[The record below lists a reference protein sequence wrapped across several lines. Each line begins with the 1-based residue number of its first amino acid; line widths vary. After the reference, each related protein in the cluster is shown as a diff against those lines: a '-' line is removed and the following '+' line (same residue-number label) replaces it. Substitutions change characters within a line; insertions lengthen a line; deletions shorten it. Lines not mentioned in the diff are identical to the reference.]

1 MPGSPASSSRLPAA
15 IVGGYLG
22 AGKTTL
28 VNHLLR
34 HADGRRI
41 AVLVNDF
48 GELGIDADLIEGADG
63 EVLNLAGGCVCC
75 SFGSD
80 LVGTLAQVIARQ
92 PPPDVL
98 LIETSGVGLPAAV
111 ARTARLVNGL
121 EVTGIGTG
129 ADAQTLRT
137 QAADRY
143 VGDTV
148 RQQLAEADLLVL
160 NKTDAVDAEAL
171 QGLREWLPQHSPGV
185 RIVETAWGAVMPEVV
200 FGITSG
206 AGEAPGGGWAP
217 TAMRP
222 APAAQGFESG
232 VMRPQGPVDLQALV
246 QELTSSDSRLVR
258 AKGFVT
264 DRQGV
269 RHLVQVVGQRAAVT
283 AVDSARPAP
292 AEDALVWIRC
302 ADAQG
307 DAPD

>member
-1 MPGSPASSSRLPAA
+1 MNAPLPAA

-34 HADGRRI
+34 HAGGRRI

-48 GELGIDADLIEGADG
+48 GELNIDADLIEGAEG
-63 EVLNLAGGCVCC
+63 EVLSLAGGCVCC

-111 ARTARLVNGL
+111 ARTVRLVRGL
-121 EVTGIGTG
+121 EVTGIVTV
-129 ADAQTLRT
+129 ADAQTLRA
-137 QAADRY
+137 QATDRY

-160 NKTDAVDAEAL
+160 NKTDAVAPEAL
-171 QGLREWLPQHSPGV
+171 QGLRDWLPQHAAGA

-200 FGITSG
+200 FGITSR
-206 AGEAPGGGWAP
+206 AGEAAGEGWTP
-217 TAMRP
+217 TPMQP
-222 APAAQGFESG
+222 PPAAQGFESG

-246 QELTSSDSRLVR
+246 QELTSPASRLVR

-264 DRQGV
+264 DLQGV
-269 RHLVQVVGQRAAVT
+269 RHRVQVVGQRAAVT
-283 AVDSARPAP
+283 AVDPARPAP

-302 ADAQG
+302 ADRQG
-307 DAPD
+307 DSPS